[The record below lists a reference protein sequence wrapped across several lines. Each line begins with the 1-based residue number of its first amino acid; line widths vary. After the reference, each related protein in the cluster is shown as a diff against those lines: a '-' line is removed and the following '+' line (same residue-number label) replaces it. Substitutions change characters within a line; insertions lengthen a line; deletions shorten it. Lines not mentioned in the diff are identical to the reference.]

1 MATTWVRVRGVLRAR
16 SDEFRRRRVFTN
28 DDDDVCGQ
36 TTDFAYMR
44 AKKCGV
50 LEWIIQNQS
59 FDVERERR
67 ASALHMN
74 TYVRTCVCVC

>member
-1 MATTWVRVRGVLRAR
+1 M
-16 SDEFRRRRVFTN
+16 FTN

>member
-1 MATTWVRVRGVLRAR
+1 M
-16 SDEFRRRRVFTN
+16 FTN

-44 AKKCGV
+44 AKHCGV

-59 FDVERERR
+59 FDIEREHR
-67 ASALHMN
+67 ALALHMN
-74 TYVRTCVCVC
+74 TYVRTVCAESMH